1 MSNLRLKYIVLAL
14 LGLIVVVLSE
24 SLYTVQQY
32 EQAIVIQFGEPVRVI
47 KEPGLKIKIP
57 FIQKVVYYDTR
68 LLNLDPPAQEIVLG
82 DKKRLDVD
90 SFTRYQIIDPL
101 KFYQTVRTEFQ
112 AQSKLEEIVNSS
124 VRNVLGRITL
134 KELLSEKRSQIMADI
149 SSAVKKD
156 AAQIGVQVAEVRIRR
171 ADLPIEVL
179 QAINDRMKAERERD
193 AKEARAEGQQAAQ
206 QIRATADIPTG
217 GWFQLPQGGDD
228 LWLSNRA
235 AFIPA
240 GPAASDG
247 FFFGGYDG
255 AYNVNYYD
263 GAEWSVAI
271 PEAGNWGGGPQG
283 MGTIT
288 WNGKKILAFIQ
299 MGYTW
304 WSEGWGM
311 PAYLWV
317 VDVTN
322 PKNPVVLSNA
332 EYSNP
337 SQIISGDTENSTVDV
352 VPVVDGA
359 DLVVYLVDTSKG
371 LMAKVKFPKL

>member
-32 EQAIVIQFGEPVRVI
+32 EQAIVLQFGEPVRVV

-134 KELLSEKRSQIMADI
+134 KELLSEKRSQIMTDI

-206 QIRATADIPTG
+206 QIRATADKESTIIVAEAEKQAQIIKG
-217 GWFQLPQGGDD
+217 EGDKTATEI
-228 LWLSNRA
+228 WNKA
-235 AFIPA
+235 AGTDAEFYHFYR
-240 GPAASDG
+240 SLE
-247 FFFGGYDG
+247 
-255 AYNVNYYD
+255 AYRHSMAD
-263 GAEWSVAI
+263 
-271 PEAGNWGGGPQG
+271 
-283 MGTIT
+283 
-288 WNGKKILAFIQ
+288 
-299 MGYTW
+299 
-304 WSEGWGM
+304 
-311 PAYLWV
+311 
-317 VDVTN
+317 D
-322 PKNPVVLSNA
+322 KNTLVLSPDA
-332 EYSNP
+332 EFFKYF
-337 SQIISGDTENSTVDV
+337 
-352 VPVVDGA
+352 
-359 DLVVYLVDTSKG
+359 KG
-371 LMAKVKFPKL
+371 KIK